1 MLTVS
6 FLIAKVNFGGIAQHD
21 SITDEFCRST
31 KGLFGDYNDHEELG
45 GLVKMGEAMKR
56 GMVLV
61 MSLWD
66 DHDANMVS
74 LKKPEISE
82 RLAFKLLPS

>member
-1 MLTVS
+1 MGITQELVSLTQAS
-6 FLIAKVNFGGIAQHD
+6 FDGLNEYD
-21 SITDEFCRST
+21 SITDQFCRDS
-31 KGLFGDYNDHEELG
+31 KDLFGDYNDHDEMG
-45 GLVKMGEAMKR
+45 GLAKMGEAMKR

-74 LKKPEISE
+74 LRYLEQN
-82 RLAFKLLPS
+82 